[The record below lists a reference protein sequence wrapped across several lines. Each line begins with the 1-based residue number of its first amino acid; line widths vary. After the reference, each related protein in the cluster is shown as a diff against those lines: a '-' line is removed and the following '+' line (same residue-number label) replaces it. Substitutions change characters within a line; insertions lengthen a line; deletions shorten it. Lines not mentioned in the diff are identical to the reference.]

1 MSSLVYHIV
10 SGQAFFTGILLVVTG
25 TLATRRP
32 KGLLRRLSTIM
43 ILLGWIAVAVSS
55 TAIPYWIYALCG
67 TATVMWLA
75 TGWLPQWRNV
85 SLIAVLL
92 CWFLSLAVEIPHH
105 VSPQLEP
112 VPGGLK
118 TLAVIG
124 DSVTAGMGGEDIAET
139 WPKILA
145 REHRIAVQDRSH
157 VGETAGSALKRL
169 QQTPLDSADLVLLEI
184 GGNDLL
190 GSTSVAQFQSDLDAL
205 LSQVA
210 GPSRQV
216 VMFELPLPPFYHE
229 YGRAQRDVARKYQ
242 VLLIP
247 KRVFLGILAGEE
259 STLDSIHLSAAGHR
273 RMADTIWEIVRPA
286 SRQ

>member
-1 MSSLVYHIV
+1 MNWLVYHIV

-25 TLATRRP
+25 TLTTRRP
-32 KGLLRRLSTIM
+32 KGLLRRLSTVM

-55 TAIPYWIYALCG
+55 TAIPRWIYALCG
-67 TATVMWLA
+67 TTTVVWLTA
-75 TGWLPQWRNV
+75 RWLPHWRSV
-85 SLIAVLL
+85 SLIAVLSSWL
-92 CWFLSLAVEIPHH
+92 LALAVEFPHH
-105 VSPQLEP
+105 VPPKLEP

-124 DSVTAGMGGEDIAET
+124 DSVTAGMGGEDTSET
-139 WPKILA
+139 WPKLLA
-145 REHRIAVQDRSH
+145 RDHQIAIQDRSH

-169 QQTPLDSADLVLLEI
+169 QETPLDSPDLVLLEI

-190 GSTSVAQFQSDLDAL
+190 GSTSAAQFAHDLDAL

-216 VMFELPLPPFYHE
+216 VMLELPLPPFYHE
-229 YGRAQRDVARKYQ
+229 YGRAQREVARKHQ

-247 KRVFLGILAGEE
+247 KWVFLSILAGEE

-273 RMADTIWEIVRPA
+273 RMADTVWGIVRPA
-286 SRQ
+286 SQR